1 MTFSELLSNFCEPD
15 KIALVATATNGLKP
29 QSDRLLGVTIG
40 NQGNQIMLLRKTD
53 LEDLEKAQDY
63 HRISYDLMTTAAY
76 GEGDF
81 KSAVELKLKD
91 KYVFTYNPS
100 FQYSFLTQ
108 VMEEEDLRLMDLTV
122 IYKALEQ
129 GMQFSDEDC
138 GSMENFYA
146 ACQIYNAIPVNKLVT
161 KLGISR
167 LPVPGQL
174 PMERMVQ
181 VLHKLLERSYPL
193 EVSVL

>member
-1 MTFSELLSNFCEPD
+1 MIFSDLLNNFCDPD
-15 KIALVATATNGLKP
+15 KIVLVATATNGLKP
-29 QSDRLLGVTIG
+29 QTDRLLGVTIG
-40 NQGNQIMLLRKTD
+40 NQGRQVMFLRQTD

-63 HRISYDLMTTAAY
+63 HKISYELMLDTAY
-76 GEGDF
+76 EESDF
-81 KSAVELKLKD
+81 KAAIELKLKD

-108 VMEEEDLRLMDLTV
+108 VMEEEDLKLMDLTI

-129 GMQFSDEDC
+129 GMQFSEEDL

-146 ACQIYNAIPVNKLVT
+146 ACQIYNSIPINKLMA
-161 KLGISR
+161 KLEMSKA
-167 LPVPGQL
+167 PAPGQL

-181 VLHKLLERSYPL
+181 VLQRLLERSYPL
-193 EVSVL
+193 EVAAL